1 MTCLWERSGSC
12 GSCIERMH
20 LIDSTRAN
28 TALEFTV
35 HSVERTRACNKQ
47 QTKVKKASIA
57 DDNVPSDTSTSCRR
71 MFKWLKTSPE
81 QPRDSRFCSC
91 RWYMST
97 RAQQT
102 HHERLRAMAFVEL
115 SNALSVDS
123 STSVPS
129 WKHRCRSFSTLL
141 PSEHSSTMQP
151 VDCLVD
157 KFSSNVAIGALSGL
171 VVVVLPFAWH
181 LLAVDTKVRPKTTK
195 PLIGNTLDV
204 VCSSR
209 LVR

>member
-1 MTCLWERSGSC
+1 
-12 GSCIERMH
+12 
-20 LIDSTRAN
+20 
-28 TALEFTV
+28 
-35 HSVERTRACNKQ
+35 
-47 QTKVKKASIA
+47 
-57 DDNVPSDTSTSCRR
+57 
-71 MFKWLKTSPE
+71 
-81 QPRDSRFCSC
+81 
-91 RWYMST
+91 
-97 RAQQT
+97 
-102 HHERLRAMAFVEL
+102 MAFVEL

-157 KFSSNVAIGALSGL
+157 KFSYNVAIGALSGL

-181 LLAVDTKVRPKTTK
+181 LLAVDTKAQLGTRNVVRPKTTK

-204 VCSSR
+204 IGNMS
-209 LVR
+209 VRHDWFASLCADAEGDPVLIQSVGTLNMTLLSTPEAFEDVLKTQFDNFPKGPTKAELLREINGEGIFAVDHAKWYRQRKVASTLFTMRALRETMTSTIM